1 MLAGVATI
9 HVGAASIGVTSSFGS
24 SAVTRFTEN
33 SRMRGW
39 SAAAISL
46 SASCAWRTSHCMFD
60 WPEPTHTSPMRT
72 SAKRFVTVAPAT
84 TSSSGPP
91 ALPAPA

>member
-1 MLAGVATI
+1 MTAV

-60 WPEPTHTSPMRT
+60 WPEPTQTSPT
-72 SAKRFVTVAPAT
+72 STSTKRFVTVAPAT
-84 TSSSGPP
+84 TSSSGRPP
-91 ALPAPA
+91 SPGPA